1 MYTCGIASPMTD
13 HSQERDQEEC
23 EAQQERPQKEQESPQ
38 NEQERV
44 NRQHI
49 VLQYSDETSTGNH
62 LNQ

>member
-13 HSQERDQEEC
+13 HSQARDQEEC
-23 EAQQERPQKEQESPQ
+23 EAQQECPQK
-38 NEQERV
+38 EQERV